1 VVLSLDDASG
11 SGLEGVSIA
20 VGSGSNGAG
29 THAFAG
35 DVNCN
40 LLAIDPQ
47 VSSRRRIANRD
58 LAGTGGCRGRVFLR
72 STSSPRSFS
81 IVADVWVDGGVVLKV
96 AAVVGRRWE
105 FWRGC

>member
-1 VVLSLDDASG
+1 VVLGLDDASG

-40 LLAIDPQ
+40 LLAMGPQ

-58 LAGTGGCRGRVFLR
+58 LPGDCSCRGRVFLR